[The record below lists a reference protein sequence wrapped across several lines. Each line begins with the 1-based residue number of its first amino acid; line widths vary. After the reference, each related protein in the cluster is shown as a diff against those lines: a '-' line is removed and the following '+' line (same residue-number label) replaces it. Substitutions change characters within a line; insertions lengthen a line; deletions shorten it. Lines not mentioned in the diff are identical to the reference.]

1 MELRFSSAEEI
12 IRALVFSWWVITV
25 FCPSI
30 SLIKLPDI
38 ELRIPAI
45 SEAWA
50 YLRYI
55 TSIESFD
62 IISLSNESRVDII
75 FLVIKSL
82 ADSITEFEGEKGIA
96 INLFIVGLF
105 WAFNLSRILTASIE
119 DKFSSLIIDI
129 LAVLFLSKSES
140 NSLILS
146 ILLARS
152 TINIEFTE
160 GILDKWDCL
169 PVMGFIIGRISSV
182 DLFIKGITSVSKPPP
197 FE

>member
-1 MELRFSSAEEI
+1 MYKRQ
-12 IRALVFSWWVITV
+12 
-25 FCPSI
+25 
-30 SLIKLPDI
+30 LIKLPDI

-45 SEAWA
+45 SEALA

-105 WAFNLSRILTASIE
+105 
-119 DKFSSLIIDI
+119 
-129 LAVLFLSKSES
+129 
-140 NSLILS
+140 
-146 ILLARS
+146 
-152 TINIEFTE
+152 
-160 GILDKWDCL
+160 
-169 PVMGFIIGRISSV
+169 
-182 DLFIKGITSVSKPPP
+182 
-197 FE
+197 